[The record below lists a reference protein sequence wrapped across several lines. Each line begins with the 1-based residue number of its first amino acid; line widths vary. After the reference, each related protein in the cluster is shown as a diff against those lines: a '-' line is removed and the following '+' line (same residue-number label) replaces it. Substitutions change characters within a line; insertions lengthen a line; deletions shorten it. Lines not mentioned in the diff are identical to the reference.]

1 LPLISLQ
8 FGVEFGRVVG
18 GLLGGF
24 FWAIGLV
31 WIATLGYNLV
41 CIKLA
46 PCVPRNRKI
55 EFERSVL
62 KFQTGKAPLVS
73 VLVPARNEAHRV
85 LSDSILSMLSQDYP
99 NFEVIAVDDR
109 STDGTSDIL
118 KKMASTDARLKVIT
132 GEVLPEGWL
141 GKPFA
146 LHQAK
151 QSSRGEWLLATDAD
165 VIFKSDAISH
175 AISVAVREGCDALS
189 LVPAISTRGF
199 WMNSVMPVA
208 GWLILLLF
216 PYWKVNNRRS
226 AVALGA
232 GGFFLI
238 RTGALDVAGG
248 YEAIRSEVIDDAA
261 TARLLKQAGLRLK
274 LSAGDSI
281 LATPMYSGL
290 RELFEG
296 FGKNVFAGSGASVM
310 KALFFSAL
318 NLCFTLA
325 PPVSFAFG
333 LAWLLRAGPAG
344 LTIPWAPLA
353 AYLAMVAA
361 FIPVYRRASVPVQY
375 AFLSFLGHLVLIAI
389 LLSSTWRIV
398 TGRGV
403 TWKSRNLYAGGS

>member
-1 LPLISLQ
+1 LLLTSW
-8 FGVEFGRVVG
+8 
-18 GLLGGF
+18 LLGGV
-24 FWAIGLV
+24 FWWVFWVIGLV
-31 WIATLGYNLV
+31 WIATLAYNLL

-46 PCVPRNRKI
+46 PRVPRNRKI
-55 EFERSVL
+55 DFETSVL
-62 KFQTGKAPLVS
+62 SFQAGKAPLVS
-73 VLVPARNEAHRV
+73 ILVPARNEAHRV
-85 LSDSILSMLSQDYP
+85 LADSILSMLSQDYP

-109 STDGTSDIL
+109 STDCTLDIL
-118 KKMASTDARLKVIT
+118 KEIARTDARLKVIS

-151 QSSRGEWLLATDAD
+151 LSSRGEWLLATDAD
-165 VIFKSDAISH
+165 VIFKSDAISQ

-189 LVPAISTRGF
+189 LVPAISSRGF
-199 WMNSVMPVA
+199 WMNAVMPVA

-216 PYWKVNNRRS
+216 PYWKVNNQRS
-226 AVALGA
+226 PVALGA

-238 RTGALDVAGG
+238 RAEAHDVTGG
-248 YEAIRSEVIDDAA
+248 YAAIRDEVIDDAA

-274 LSAGDSI
+274 VSAGDSI

-296 FGKNVFAGSGASVM
+296 FGKNVFAGSGASVL
-310 KALFFSAL
+310 KALLFSAL

-325 PPVSFAFG
+325 PPVSFALG
-333 LAWLLRAGPAG
+333 LVWLLRDGAGGPT
-344 LTIPWAPLA
+344 TIPLAPLA

-361 FIPVYRRASVPVQY
+361 FVPVYRRASVPVRY
-375 AFLSFLGHLVLIAI
+375 AFLAFLGHLVLIAI